1 MDNNGE
7 RETAENESVNL
18 NRKHMASDEAKK
30 E

>member
-7 RETAENESVNL
+7 REIAENESGTV
-18 NRKHMASDEAKK
+18 NRKHMASDEAMK